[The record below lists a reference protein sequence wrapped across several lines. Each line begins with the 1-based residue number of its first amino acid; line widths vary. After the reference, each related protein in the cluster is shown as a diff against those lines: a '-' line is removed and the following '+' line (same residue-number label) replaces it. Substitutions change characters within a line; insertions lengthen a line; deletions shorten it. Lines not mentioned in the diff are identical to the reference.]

1 MIWTVI
7 TINHNTEAIET
18 AVFTL
23 SHDGDK
29 AEQIAS
35 KRLPGKTIIAMVKG
49 DHGTSI
55 YLPSETFPLFRM
67 EGTSNFAPME

>member
-7 TINHNTEAIET
+7 AINHNTEAVET

-29 AEQIAS
+29 AEQAAS
-35 KRLPGKTIIAMVKG
+35 KRLPEKTIIAMVKG
-49 DHGTSI
+49 NHGGSI
-55 YLPSETFPLFRM
+55 YLPSKTFSLFRM